1 MKQLMRKMRPGQF
14 CLAGLRMLPAV
25 CVFSGALLLSSDRV
39 HADIENTVTATGSN
53 GVNPVVTTADETVD
67 VTNATTGISV
77 LVSTDVSSVDYY
89 DDDIVYTVRV
99 TNNGNVTAT
108 SITVSDTLVTLVCP
122 TSGNAT
128 IASLAPGAF
137 EECTATYSTV
147 QPDYDLRG
155 ANDGSSADLEID
167 NTASASG
174 TQNGGPVFASDDH
187 AVDITI
193 NPSLSIVKTAVLDDT
208 NGTVAN
214 FAEATET
221 ITYSFAVTNNGN
233 VTMTDVSINDT
244 HNGTNG
250 AINPSNEGLTND
262 VAPSSDSDDPSGFN
276 GSWDTLAPGD
286 TITFTATYTVNQ
298 TDVDTLQ

>member
-1 MKQLMRKMRPGQF
+1 MKQLMRKMRLRRF
-14 CLAGLRMLPAV
+14 CQAGLRMLPAV
-25 CVFSGALLLSSDRV
+25 CVFSGTLFLTPAQV
-39 HADIENTVTATGSN
+39 YADIENTVTVSGFN
-53 GVNPVVTTADETVD
+53 GASPVNTSADEAVD
-67 VTNATTGISV
+67 VVNATTGISV

-99 TNNGNVTAT
+99 TNAGNVTA
-108 SITVSDTLVTLVCP
+108 SAITVTDTLVTLVCP
-122 TSGNAT
+122 TSGDAT

-147 QPDYDLRG
+147 QADYDLRG
-155 ANDGSSADLEID
+155 ANDGSAADDEID
-167 NTASASG
+167 NTATANG
-174 TQNGGPVFASDDH
+174 TQNGGPVSGNDAHTVS
-187 AVDITI
+187 ITH
-193 NPSLSIVKTAVLDDT
+193 NPSLSIVKTAVLNDEVND
-208 NGTVAN
+208 NDV
-214 FAEATET
+214 AEATET

-233 VTMTDVSINDT
+233 VTMTNVSVNDT

-250 AINPSNEGLTND
+250 TLSPEGETISND
-262 VAPSSDSDDPSGFN
+262 VAPTSDSTDPSGDN